1 MRPFIIGITGGSGS
15 GKTTFINH
23 LRDRFPQDQLCVISQ
38 DDYYRP
44 REEQSSDDKGIT
56 NFDLPKSIDKKA
68 FIKDVE
74 RLLNGEIV
82 EREEYTFNNEKAVPK
97 MLVFKPTPVI
107 IVEGLFVFH
116 FKKMRRLLDLKV
128 YLHAKENL
136 KVIRRIKRD
145 RVERN
150 YPLEDVL
157 YRYENHVL
165 PAFERFIKPY
175 MEEADIIVNNNQQ
188 FQRGLQ
194 VVEGFLD
201 NYLYRLNK
209 EKKEAAAEAIVEQV
223 ED

>member
-1 MRPFIIGITGGSGS
+1 MKPFIIGITGGSGS

-23 LRDRFPQDQLCVISQ
+23 LRNRFSEEELCVISQ

-44 REEQSSDDKGIT
+44 KEEQKMDERGIT
-56 NFDLPKSIDKKA
+56 NYDLPRSIYKKD
-68 FIKDVE
+68 FIRDVG

-82 EREEYTFNNEKAVPK
+82 EREEYTFNNDRLEPK
-97 MLVFKPTPVI
+97 MLVFNPTPII

-116 FKKMRRLLDLKV
+116 FKKMRNLINLRL

-165 PAFERFIKPY
+165 PAFERYIKPY
-175 MEEADIIVNNNQQ
+175 MEDADIVVNNNSQ
-188 FQRGLQ
+188 FKVGLM
-194 VVEGFLD
+194 VVEGFIE
-201 NYLYRLNK
+201 NHLNNTN
-209 EKKEAAAEAIVEQV
+209 ASS
-223 ED
+223 